1 MNLKGH
7 FSQET
12 TQPGMMVCTCVQS
25 STVEVEAGRFLP
37 TQGQPKLQCE
47 TLTLSQQINKV
58 NENSQHENCSVSV
71 ITIETQTKFTMLY

>member
-1 MNLKGH
+1 MDLKGH

-12 TQPGMMVCTCVQS
+12 TQPGTMVHVCNP

-47 TLTLSQQINKV
+47 TLTFSQQINKV
-58 NENSQHENCSVSV
+58 NENSQHETCSVSV
-71 ITIETQTKFTMLY
+71 ITTETQTKFTMLY